1 MQRPRIGTI
10 LVAEGEMIEPFSA
23 SDSAMRGPMPLMN
36 WTGVSIAST
45 L

>member
-1 MQRPRIGTI
+1 VLM
-10 LVAEGEMIEPFSA
+10 PFSA
-23 SDSAMRGPMPLMN
+23 SDSPIRGPIPLMN